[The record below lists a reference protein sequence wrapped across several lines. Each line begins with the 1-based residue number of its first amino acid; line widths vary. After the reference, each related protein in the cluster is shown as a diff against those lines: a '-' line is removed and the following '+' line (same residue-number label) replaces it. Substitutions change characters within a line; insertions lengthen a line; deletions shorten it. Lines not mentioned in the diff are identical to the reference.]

1 MIALRHV
8 AKTFGA
14 RLILRDCTAEFNEG
28 TVSLLTGENGAGKST
43 LLRII
48 AGLSQPSSGHISF
61 APAEPSIG
69 FLGHQT
75 FLYPALTALE
85 NLAFW
90 QKAHGLPAGEAA
102 LLAMLEHVNLA
113 RHAHER
119 AGVFSR
125 GMAQRLSLA
134 RILLQRPDVL
144 LLDEPGTGL
153 DQASQTMLEEEILEA
168 RKRGATVVCVSH
180 NLARARALA
189 DCVWRIRERRLELED
204 AQPGEARP

>member
-1 MIALRHV
+1 MIALKHV

-14 RLILRDCTAEFNEG
+14 RLILRDCTAEFSG
-28 TVSLLTGENGAGKST
+28 GAVSLLTGENGAGKST

-48 AGLSQPSSGHISF
+48 AGLSQPSSGQVAFS
-61 APAEPSIG
+61 PGDPSIG

-90 QKAHGLPAGEAA
+90 QKAHGLPADEAA
-102 LLAMLEHVNLA
+102 LSGMLEHVNLA

-134 RILLQRPDVL
+134 RVLLQRPDVL

-153 DQASQTMLEEEILEA
+153 DQASLAMLEEEILKA
-168 RKRGATVVCVSH
+168 RTRGAAIVCVSH
-180 NLARARALA
+180 NLERARALA
-189 DCVWRIRERRLELED
+189 DCVWRIRDRRLEPE
-204 AQPGEARP
+204 EAGS

>member
-1 MIALRHV
+1 MIALMHV

-28 TVSLLTGENGAGKST
+28 SVALLTGENGAGKST

-48 AGLSQPSSGHISF
+48 AGLSQPSSGQVSF
-61 APAEPSIG
+61 APGDPSIG

-90 QKAHGLPAGEAA
+90 QKAHGLPADEPT
-102 LLAMLEHVNLA
+102 LLGMLEHVNLA

-134 RILLQRPDVL
+134 RVLLQRPDVL

-153 DQASQTMLEEEILEA
+153 DQASQAMLEEEILKA
-168 RKRGATVVCVSH
+168 RKRGATIVCVSH
-180 NLARARALA
+180 NLERARALA
-189 DCVWRIRERRLELED
+189 DCVWRIRDRRLELE
-204 AQPGEARP
+204 EAES

>member
-1 MIALRHV
+1 MIALMHV

-61 APAEPSIG
+61 APEDPSIG

-90 QKAHGLPAGEAA
+90 QKAHGLPAGRTAI
-102 LLAMLEHVNLA
+102 LGMLERVNLA
-113 RHAHER
+113 RHAH
-119 AGVFSR
+119 
-125 GMAQRLSLA
+125 
-134 RILLQRPDVL
+134 
-144 LLDEPGTGL
+144 
-153 DQASQTMLEEEILEA
+153 
-168 RKRGATVVCVSH
+168 
-180 NLARARALA
+180 ARALPG
-189 DCVWRIRERRLELED
+189 VYKYPEIRLHRRGRAEGAAAPDGFGILYL
-204 AQPGEARP
+204 

>member
-14 RLILRDCTAEFNEG
+14 RLILRDCTAEFREG
-28 TVSLLTGENGAGKST
+28 SVSLVTGENGAGKST

-48 AGLSQPSSGHISF
+48 AGLSQPSSGKVSF

-90 QKAHGLPAGEAA
+90 QKAHSLPAGEAA
-102 LLAMLEHVNLA
+102 LLGMLEHVNLA

-189 DCVWRIRERRLELED
+189 DCVWRIRERCLELED